1 MWFMCVC
8 VFIPLSLSLSED
20 IKQKKKKAWNVM
32 KASEIQP
39 AVDKWDLNV
48 ALTVYMLLENGK
60 WPDIYS
66 IRQVFNN
73 HIQDSAFFL

>member
-1 MWFMCVC
+1 
-8 VFIPLSLSLSED
+8 
-20 IKQKKKKAWNVM
+20 M